1 MLNVGGNIA
10 PGLPDRDTRLRL
22 FESVITG
29 TRNGIVITSPD
40 GSILYVN
47 PGFTEI
53 TGYSRDHVIGKNM
66 RILQSGRQ
74 SQSFYEAMW
83 LSLRAHDSWS
93 GSVWNRRSDGE
104 IYQEWLSIHSIRN
117 DRQETIAYVGM
128 FSDISSIRSRE
139 HQLERLAYID
149 PLTELPNRL
158 LFRDRLCQTMAFA
171 RKNNHGLALM
181 IVDLDGVAAINE
193 QYGRLFGD
201 RVLQSVSR
209 RMHGTLDECDG
220 VGRLAG
226 DEFGVILS
234 CTVDKEHTIQAVES
248 IRVAIGM
255 PHDDSDSPVTMTA
268 SIGIAR
274 FPEDAEQAE
283 TLVERARSAML
294 AAKRDGGD
302 RSRYYADAC
311 TQNES

>member
-1 MLNVGGNIA
+1 MLNA
-10 PGLPDRDTRLRL
+10 SSSLEPGLPDRDTRLSL
-22 FESVITG
+22 FESAITG
-29 TRNGIVITSPD
+29 TRNGVVITSPD
-40 GSILYVN
+40 GSVLYVN
-47 PGFTEI
+47 PGFTKI

-66 RILQSGRQ
+66 RFLQSGRQ

-83 LSLRAHDSWS
+83 LSLKTHDNWS

-117 DRQETIAYVGM
+117 ERQETIAYVGI

-139 HQLERLAYID
+139 HQLERLAYVD

-158 LFRDRLCQTMAFA
+158 LFRDRLCQALAFA

-234 CTVDKEHTIQAVES
+234 CATDKECTMRAVES
-248 IRVAIGM
+248 IRGAIGT
-255 PHDDSDSPVTMTA
+255 PHDDSESPVTMTA

-274 FPEDAEQAE
+274 FPEDANQAE
-283 TLVERARSAML
+283 TLVGLARIAMY

-302 RSRYYADAC
+302 RSRCYADVS
-311 TQNES
+311 TRNES

>member
-1 MLNVGGNIA
+1 MSNAFGSMEL
-10 PGLPDRDTRLRL
+10 GLPDRDTRLGL
-22 FESVITG
+22 FESAITG
-29 TRNGIVITSPD
+29 TRNGVVITTPD

-47 PGFTEI
+47 PAFTDI
-53 TGYSRDHVIGKNM
+53 TGYSRDHVMGKNM

-104 IYQEWLSIHSIRN
+104 IYQEWLSINAIKDAHH
-117 DRQETIAYVGM
+117 TTVAYVGM

-139 HQLERLAYID
+139 HQLERLAYVD

-158 LFRDRLCQTMAFA
+158 LFRDRLSQTMAFA
-171 RKNNHGLALM
+171 RKNNHSMALL
-181 IVDLDGVAAINE
+181 ILDLDGVGAINT

-209 RMHGTLDECDG
+209 RIHGTVDECDG
-220 VGRLAG
+220 VGRLEG

-234 CTVDKEHTIQAVES
+234 CTTDMESTTKSVEN
-248 IRVAIGM
+248 IRTVVGM
-255 PHDDSDSPVTMTA
+255 PHENSQSPVRMTA

-274 FPEDAEQAE
+274 FPEDADQAA
-283 TLVERARSAML
+283 TLVEQARLAMY

-302 RSRYYADAC
+302 RWCFYADVS
-311 TQNES
+311 TQSES

>member
-1 MLNVGGNIA
+1 MSNANGTLEL
-10 PGLPDRDTRLRL
+10 GLPNRDTRLEL
-22 FESVITG
+22 FEAAITG
-29 TRNGIVITSPD
+29 TSNGIVITTPD

-47 PGFTEI
+47 PAFTEI
-53 TGYSRDHVIGKNM
+53 TGYSRDHVMGKNM

-74 SQSFYEAMW
+74 SQSFYEGMW
-83 LSLRAHDSWS
+83 LSLRAQDSWS

-104 IYQEWLSIHSIRN
+104 VYQEWLSINAIKDEQHK
-117 DRQETIAYVGM
+117 TIAYVGM

-139 HQLERLAYID
+139 HQLERLAFVD

-158 LFRDRLCQTMAFA
+158 LFRDRLSQAMAFA
-171 RKNNHGLALM
+171 RKNNHGMALL
-181 IVDLDGVAAINE
+181 IVDLDSVSDINE
-193 QYGRLFGD
+193 QYGRLVGD

-234 CTVDKEHTIQAVES
+234 SALDMERTTKSVES
-248 IRVAIGM
+248 IRTAIGM
-255 PHDDSDSPVTMTA
+255 PYDDSQSSISMTA

-274 FPEDAEQAE
+274 FPEDADQAAALVEQAR
-283 TLVERARSAML
+283 LAMY

-302 RSRYYADAC
+302 RSRFYAEVG
-311 TQNES
+311 TQGET

>member
-1 MLNVGGNIA
+1 MLNA
-10 PGLPDRDTRLRL
+10 SSSLEPGLPDRDTRLSL
-22 FESVITG
+22 FESAITG
-29 TRNGIVITSPD
+29 TRNGVVITTPD

-53 TGYSRDHVIGKNM
+53 TGYSRDHVIGNNM
-66 RILQSGRQ
+66 RFLQSGRQ

-83 LSLRAHDSWS
+83 LSLKTHDNWS

-117 DRQETIAYVGM
+117 ERQETIAYVGI

-139 HQLERLAYID
+139 HQLERLAYVD

-158 LFRDRLCQTMAFA
+158 LFRDRLCQALAFA

-234 CTVDKEHTIQAVES
+234 CATDKECTMRAVES
-248 IRVAIGM
+248 IRGAIGT
-255 PHDDSDSPVTMTA
+255 PHDDSESPVTMTA

-274 FPEDAEQAE
+274 FPEDANQAE
-283 TLVERARSAML
+283 TLVGLARIAMY

-302 RSRYYADAC
+302 RSRCYADVS
-311 TQNES
+311 TRNES